1 MANGPMMLQLEIV
14 EVPVEQ
20 VDASALL
27 VPVDG
32 QLCRLGGAAAS
43 ALRLALPADQRADE
57 LEYIEDEL
65 ARLRPIPHPQAR
77 LIDGVARWSQLLVS
91 AAYPHNVDGVI
102 YTPDDCARM
111 LRNAIPAALALAEAD
126 ELASVAATL
135 IGTAY
140 RMSAELAVRAF
151 VDGLRAAFTHHV
163 LVRWS
168 LPDATHRQLAAVAAA
183 RVGIHVHG

>member
-1 MANGPMMLQLEIV
+1 LRYDHRDPMKLQLDLMAATV
-14 EVPVEQ
+14 EL
-20 VDASALL
+20 VDAAALL
-27 VPVDG
+27 LPVDG

-57 LEYIEDEL
+57 LE
-65 ARLRPIPHPQAR
+65 
-77 LIDGVARWSQLLVS
+77 GVARWSKLLVS

-102 YTPDDCARM
+102 HTPDDCARM
-111 LRNAIPAALALAEAD
+111 IRSAIPAALALAEAH

-151 VDGLRAAFTHHV
+151 VDGLRAAAAHQV
-163 LVRWS
+163 IVRWS
-168 LPDATHRQLAAVAAA
+168 LPDATNRQLAASAAA
-183 RVGIHVHG
+183 RVGIPVRG